1 MRSVG
6 SESLNTR
13 PLEGGVCGGK
23 CICSTTG
30 PSRGWLR
37 RLLCCALKVGL
48 WSATLAADFKR
59 RFVIEYDW
67 LRSADVLSRSF
78 VVSSIIDREGRIRPY
93 TLVSSGKAASC
104 CYEKPRLVKQLIS

>member
-13 PLEGGVCGGK
+13 PLEGVYAGENVYAVC
-23 CICSTTG
+23 STG

-37 RLLCCALKVGL
+37 RLLCCASKVGL

-67 LRSADVLSRSF
+67 LRSADVLSRSR
-78 VVSSIIDREGRIRPY
+78 VVSSIIDREGRIRP
-93 TLVSSGKAASC
+93 
-104 CYEKPRLVKQLIS
+104 